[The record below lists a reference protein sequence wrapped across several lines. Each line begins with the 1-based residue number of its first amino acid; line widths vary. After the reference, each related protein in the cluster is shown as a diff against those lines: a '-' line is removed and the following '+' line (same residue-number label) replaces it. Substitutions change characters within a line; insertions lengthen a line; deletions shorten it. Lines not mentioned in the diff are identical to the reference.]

1 MFFKIK
7 KIMIKKNF
15 IKRDD
20 CDTDNGGRGGPVAAL
35 CL

>member
-1 MFFKIK
+1 MFSKIK
-7 KIMIKKNF
+7 KIMIKKKF

-20 CDTDNGGRGGPVAAL
+20 CDIDNGGRGGPVAAL